1 VQSTLD
7 FSSELNPIKA
17 NILINSQPNAPA
29 PIKNVLVF
37 DVFSTK
43 LFPNKTL

>member
-7 FSSELNPIKA
+7 FPSELKPIKA

-29 PIKNVLVF
+29 PIKNVLLF

-43 LFPNKTL
+43 LSPNNIL